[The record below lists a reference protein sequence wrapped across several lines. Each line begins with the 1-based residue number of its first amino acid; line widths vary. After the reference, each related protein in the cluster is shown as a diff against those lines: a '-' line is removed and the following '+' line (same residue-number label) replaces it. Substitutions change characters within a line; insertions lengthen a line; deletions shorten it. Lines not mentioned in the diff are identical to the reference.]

1 MRPDTYRPQSRDQ
14 DWSSWDRGGRGPGGK
29 DRAYLGPP
37 QGGRG
42 RNPRPNQPVPPFGF
56 PSFPRRLPP
65 MPPRDWGPQQRSYAE
80 VVRQANPRWGGNA
93 GDDGFFR
100 RPWFRQQGRFP
111 QPMRQQRNSS
121 VDPKFGALVRQL
133 KKVIK
138 IVHHLRNV
146 TGERSPPQMISRMV
160 DMLASVIKPAA
171 PNAKTADM
179 ILGNAKNWG
188 HTTMVILQ
196 DHYETALHETLGG
209 LVLDTDVDWKVAF
222 DVATR
227 WARRNLPRLPRDVVE
242 HAEAL
247 VAATMGPDGNP
258 QTGGATGS
266 TNTGPQQG
274 DGPIE
279 RNEPTRGTLSRRHT
293 QEGPSQVAFVE
304 EVVTAHQQST
314 RTNGEQGEQ
323 GATRRQ
329 EDGPNE
335 VNFWDQIVT
344 ESSSLRDA
352 PPRPLRDRRVRGRD
366 PSVDKSRAEEP
377 LVLLPAGVVT
387 VDAQVHRDPQG
398 DSVEAVDLL
407 DFDSVLEEP
416 SGVSTPQ
423 PNKFAPTRHIR
434 TDRKMVDW
442 TVSVSKK
449 WLFIGDSNL
458 SRLPHHGFADLQI
471 DSFPGATFRHLGA
484 VLLKAVV
491 QVRVEKVLI
500 SCGLNSR
507 GQKFKETTLKQVQ
520 TAIRM
525 VKRRF
530 PYAEIWVPLL
540 NYSTALPESEQR
552 NLIALNGHIFRN
564 LPFVSPLPADEFQTE
579 RDNVHW
585 TKDTARAMFDHWSA
599 ALNFPAP

>member
-1 MRPDTYRPQSRDQ
+1 MQTNINRPQFQDQ
-14 DWSSWDRGGRGPGGK
+14 EWSSWDRGGRGPGGK

-42 RNPRPNQPVPPFGF
+42 RNPPPNQPVPPFRV
-56 PSFPRRLPP
+56 PSFPPRRPPP
-65 MPPRDWGPQQRSYAE
+65 MPPRYWGPQQRSYAD
-80 VVRQANPRWGGNA
+80 VVRQANPGWGGNA
-93 GDDGFFR
+93 GDGGFFR

-111 QPMRQQRNSS
+111 QPRWQQRNTSA
-121 VDPKFGALVRQL
+121 DPKFGALVRQL

-138 IVHHLRNV
+138 IVHHLQNV
-146 TGERSPPQMISRMV
+146 TGEKSQPQMISRMV
-160 DMLASVIKPAA
+160 DMLANVIKPAA

-179 ILGNAKNWG
+179 IVGNAKNWG

-196 DHYETALHETLGG
+196 DHYETALEETLEG
-209 LVLDTDVDWKVAF
+209 LVLDAEVDWKVAF
-222 DVATR
+222 EVATR

-247 VAATMGPDGNP
+247 VTAAMGPDGNP
-258 QTGGATGS
+258 QRDGAAES
-266 TNTGPQQG
+266 TDTGPRQG
-274 DGPIE
+274 DELTEG
-279 RNEPTRGTLSRRHT
+279 NEPTRGTLRRRRT
-293 QEGPSQVAFVE
+293 REDPSQVAFIE
-304 EVVTAHQQST
+304 EVVTTH
-314 RTNGEQGEQ
+314 EQGEQ
-323 GATRRQ
+323 ETSRGQ
-329 EDGPNE
+329 GDSPNE
-335 VNFWDQIVT
+335 DNFWDQIVA
-344 ESSSLRDA
+344 EPSPSIEAPRP
-352 PPRPLRDRRVRGRD
+352 PPREQRVRGRD
-366 PSVDKSRAEEP
+366 PSQDKSRAEEP
-377 LVLLPAGVVT
+377 LVRPPAKVST
-387 VDAQVHRDPQG
+387 VEVQVHRDPQG
-398 DSVEAVDLL
+398 GSVEEVDLL

-416 SGVSTPQ
+416 SWVSTPQ
-423 PNKFAPTRHIR
+423 PNKFGPTRHIR

-471 DSFPGATFRHLGA
+471 DSFPGANFRHLGA

-507 GQKFKETTLKQVQ
+507 GQKFKETTLKQLQ

-552 NLIALNGHIFRN
+552 NLIKLNGHIFRN
-564 LPFVSPLPADEFQTE
+564 LPFVSPLPVEQFQTE
-579 RDNVHW
+579 SDNIHW
-585 TKDTARAMFDHWSA
+585 TRETARNMFDHWSS
-599 ALNFPAP
+599 ALNL

>member
-1 MRPDTYRPQSRDQ
+1 MQTNTYRPQSQDQ
-14 DWSSWDRGGRGPGGK
+14 DWSSWDRGRRGPGGK

-42 RNPRPNQPVPPFGF
+42 RNPRPNQPVPPFRF
-56 PSFPRRLPP
+56 PSFPRRPPP
-65 MPPRDWGPQQRSYAE
+65 MPPRSWGPQQRSYAE

-93 GDDGFFR
+93 GDGGFFR

-111 QPMRQQRNSS
+111 QPRGQQRNTSA
-121 VDPKFGALVRQL
+121 DLKFGALVRQL

-138 IVHHLRNV
+138 IVHHLQNV
-146 TGERSPPQMISRMV
+146 TGEKSQPQMISRMV
-160 DMLASVIKPAA
+160 DMLANVIKPAA

-179 ILGNAKNWG
+179 IVGNAKNWG

-196 DHYETALHETLGG
+196 DHYETALQATLEG
-209 LVLDTDVDWKVAF
+209 LVLDTGVDWKVAF
-222 DVATR
+222 EVATR

-247 VAATMGPDGNP
+247 VTAAMGPDGNP
-258 QTGGATGS
+258 QKDGATEPTG
-266 TNTGPQQG
+266 TGPQQG
-274 DGPIE
+274 DEPMEGH
-279 RNEPTRGTLSRRHT
+279 EPTQGTLRRRHT
-293 QEGPSQVAFVE
+293 QEDPSQVAFVE
-304 EVVTAHQQST
+304 EVVTTHRRST
-314 RTNGEQGEQ
+314 QTNGVQGEQ
-323 GATRRQ
+323 GATRGQ
-329 EDGPNE
+329 EDSTNE
-335 VNFWDQIVT
+335 DNFWDQIVA
-344 ESSSLRDA
+344 ESSLSIDA
-352 PPRPLRDRRVRGRD
+352 PPRPPREQRIRGRD
-366 PSVDKSRAEEP
+366 PSLDESRAEEP
-377 LVLLPAGVVT
+377 LVLLPAKVIT
-387 VDAQVHRDPQG
+387 VEAQVHRAPRG
-398 DSVEAVDLL
+398 GSVDGVDLL

-416 SGVSTPQ
+416 SGVSTPR
-423 PNKFAPTRHIR
+423 PNRFGPTRHIR

-507 GQKFKETTLKQVQ
+507 GQKFKETTLKQLQ

-530 PYAEIWVPLL
+530 PFAEIWVPLL
-540 NYSTALPESEQR
+540 NYSTALPESDQR
-552 NLIALNGHIFRN
+552 NLIKLNGHIFRN
-564 LPFVSPLPADEFQTE
+564 LPFVSPLPVDKFQTE
-579 RDNVHW
+579 RDNIHW
-585 TKDTARAMFDHWSA
+585 TRETARDMFDHWST
-599 ALNFPAP
+599 ALNL